1 MKEELIVNAVRNTI
15 KDYDLS
21 YATLTVIQK
30 DDEKYDKVIE
40 TISNFISYNLELI
53 KSDDIFLSDAVQ
65 HSFMY
70 ILGVFISFSTAE
82 NIAKNIMNTL
92 LNKGEVR

>member
-1 MKEELIVNAVRNTI
+1 MKKELIVNAVRNTI
-15 KDYDLS
+15 KDYDLA
-21 YATLTVIQK
+21 YVTLTVIQK

-53 KSDDIFLSDAVQ
+53 KSDDIFLSDAIQ
-65 HSFMY
+65 HSFIY

-82 NIAKNIMNTL
+82 NMAKNIMNTL
-92 LNKGEVR
+92 LNKGEVK

>member
-15 KDYDLS
+15 KDYDLT
-21 YATLTVIQK
+21 YVALKAIQK
-30 DDEKYDKVIE
+30 DDEKYDKAIE
-40 TISNFISYNLELI
+40 IISNFISYNLELI

-70 ILGVFISFSTAE
+70 ILGVCISFSTAE

-92 LNKGEVR
+92 LNKGEVK

>member
-21 YATLTVIQK
+21 YAILTAIQK
-30 DDEKYDKVIE
+30 DDEKYNKAIE

>member
-1 MKEELIVNAVRNTI
+1 MKKELIVNAVRNAI
-15 KDYDLS
+15 KDYDLA
-21 YATLTVIQK
+21 YVTLTVIQK

-92 LNKGEVR
+92 LNDGGVK

>member
-1 MKEELIVNAVRNTI
+1 MKKELIENAVRNAI
-15 KDYDLS
+15 KYYDLRCVI
-21 YATLTVIQK
+21 LTVIKK
-30 DDEKYDKVIE
+30 DDEKYDKAIE
-40 TISNFISYNLELI
+40 IISNFISYNLELI

-70 ILGVFISFSTAE
+70 ILGVCISFSTAE

-92 LNKGEVR
+92 LNEGEVK

>member
-1 MKEELIVNAVRNTI
+1 MKKELIVNAVRNTI
-15 KDYDLS
+15 KDYDLA
-21 YATLTVIQK
+21 YVTLTVIQK
-30 DDEKYDKVIE
+30 DDEKYDKAIE

-65 HSFMY
+65 NSFMY

-92 LNKGEVR
+92 LNKGEVK

>member
-1 MKEELIVNAVRNTI
+1 MKKELIVNAVRNTI
-15 KDYDLS
+15 KDYDLA
-21 YATLTVIQK
+21 YVTLTVIQK

-92 LNKGEVR
+92 LNKGEVK

>member
-1 MKEELIVNAVRNTI
+1 MKKELIVNAVRNTI
-15 KDYDLS
+15 KDYDLA
-21 YATLTVIQK
+21 YVTLTVIQK

-82 NIAKNIMNTL
+82 NMAKNIMNTL
-92 LNKGEVR
+92 LNKGEVK

>member
-1 MKEELIVNAVRNTI
+1 MKKELIVNAVRNTI
-15 KDYDLS
+15 KDYDLA
-21 YATLTVIQK
+21 YVTLTVIQK

-65 HSFMY
+65 HSFIY

-82 NIAKNIMNTL
+82 NMAKNIMNTL
-92 LNKGEVR
+92 LNKGEVK

>member
-1 MKEELIVNAVRNTI
+1 MKKELIVNAVRNTI
-15 KDYDLS
+15 KDYDLA
-21 YATLTVIQK
+21 YVTLTVIQK

-70 ILGVFISFSTAE
+70 ILGVFIPFNTAE
-82 NIAKNIMNTL
+82 NIAKNIMNIL
-92 LNKGEVR
+92 LNKGEVK

>member
-21 YATLTVIQK
+21 YAILTVIQK
-30 DDEKYDKVIE
+30 DDEKYDKAIE
-40 TISNFISYNLELI
+40 IISNFISYNLELI

-70 ILGVFISFSTAE
+70 ILGVCIPFNTAE
-82 NIAKNIMNTL
+82 NMAKNIMNTL
-92 LNKGEVR
+92 LNEGEVK

>member
-1 MKEELIVNAVRNTI
+1 MKKELIVNAVRNTI
-15 KDYDLS
+15 KDYDLA
-21 YATLTVIQK
+21 YVTLTVIQK

-92 LNKGEVR
+92 LNEGDVK

>member
-15 KDYDLS
+15 KDHDLS

>member
-1 MKEELIVNAVRNTI
+1 MKKELIVNAVRNTI
-15 KDYDLS
+15 KDYDLA
-21 YATLTVIQK
+21 YVTLTVIQK

-65 HSFMY
+65 HSFIY

-92 LNKGEVR
+92 LNKGEVK